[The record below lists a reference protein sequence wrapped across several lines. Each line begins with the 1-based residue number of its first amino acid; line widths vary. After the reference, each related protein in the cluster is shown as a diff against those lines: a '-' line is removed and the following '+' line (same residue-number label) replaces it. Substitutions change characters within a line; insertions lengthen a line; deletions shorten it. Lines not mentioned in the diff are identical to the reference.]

1 MTVVFSI
8 PIMPNKYDLIS
19 VELTFGVVLTPAY
32 VDSVPSG
39 IFVFVEAEGA
49 IYPVLRIWLKMTS

>member
-1 MTVVFSI
+1 
-8 PIMPNKYDLIS
+8 MPNKYNLIF
-19 VELTFGVVLTPAY
+19 VELTFGVALTPAY
-32 VDSVPSG
+32 VDSMPSG

>member
-1 MTVVFSI
+1 
-8 PIMPNKYDLIS
+8 MPNKYDLIS